1 MSPSPST
8 RAAMVEA
15 VVAAMC
21 KTHGWS
27 AAELEEYD
35 IDSGNPP
42 MSAHY
47 FAHAEAYVDA
57 ALAVAAQG
65 PSETA
70 KTAYRQQVAKD
81 IARNPEDGG
90 GDFEDWMLD
99 RALRAAYRVDF
110 GPAGEDG

>member
-1 MSPSPST
+1 MT
-8 RAAMVEA
+8 EA
-15 VVAAMC
+15 IRDRYEAFDL
-21 KTHGWS
+21 S
-27 AAELEEYD
+27 ALPRLDDRLWLEL
-35 IDSGNPP
+35 
-42 MSAHY
+42 A
-47 FAHAEAYVDA
+47 DA